1 MPHSGCTQLYKHTK
15 YRHTRSER
23 KTICM
28 LNQYSDKYSKRNIDI
43 IKSFNETCRIILP
56 QHIIDDLF
64 RVYVKLLI
72 NYLKS
77 TNFGLSRRLASV
89 FL

>member
-28 LNQYSDKYSKRNIDI
+28 LNQYSDKYSKRNIDMI
-43 IKSFNETCRIILP
+43 VGFNTKFNTKDILVKVIVSEETLG
-56 QHIIDDLF
+56 
-64 RVYVKLLI
+64 
-72 NYLKS
+72 
-77 TNFGLSRRLASV
+77 TNFR
-89 FL
+89 

>member
-28 LNQYSDKYSKRNIDI
+28 LKQYSDKYSKRNIDI
-43 IKSFNETCRIILP
+43 IKIARMKSLIPKNILVKVIVSEETLG
-56 QHIIDDLF
+56 
-64 RVYVKLLI
+64 
-72 NYLKS
+72 
-77 TNFGLSRRLASV
+77 TNFR
-89 FL
+89 

>member
-43 IKSFNETCRIILP
+43 IKSFLIAARMKSLIQKNILVKVIVSEETLG
-56 QHIIDDLF
+56 
-64 RVYVKLLI
+64 
-72 NYLKS
+72 
-77 TNFGLSRRLASV
+77 TNFR
-89 FL
+89 

>member
-28 LNQYSDKYSKRNIDI
+28 LNQYSDKYCKMNIDM
-43 IKSFNETCRIILP
+43 IKSFSINLNALIKNILVKVIVSEETLG
-56 QHIIDDLF
+56 
-64 RVYVKLLI
+64 
-72 NYLKS
+72 
-77 TNFGLSRRLASV
+77 TNFR
-89 FL
+89 